1 MALYDHMV
9 VLSREEYRQLQS
21 GKESQAA
28 PSRPEVHGSQVNNI
42 EVTNGGT
49 ILIGR
54 KDDITSANEGLDEAL
69 TLDSLNRRD
78 GKLSSANLS
87 KKGSKAGR
95 KLAEEWDDFT
105 DNDHTG
111 GTTRGYGTKGSSKNK
126 YVEKE
131 LQQRSA
137 ETRDQYKKPSMQI
150 IEDQQKRMKNFIAD
164 RFARLRGEIPK
175 EPLRY
180 ERIQDEEEMSID
192 SDHNEKSHEDDHEE
206 EHMDVDD
213 APSFEERNKP
223 TKSMDVSD
231 TKESNIRGRKRNRDE
246 NLSKIKKKPRDIA
259 PSHTQKRMGG
269 EQSNNTVGAKTIRTI
284 PPSIAKKRHG
294 NENADDRGKLV
305 RTISPSYAKKRGA
318 ANPPTNVRGKQTRFI
333 PPSHAQK
340 RAIDADDINDNGKI
354 VRVNSPERYDSPALE
369 QLPEK
374 SKKKQTIPR
383 SKSQK
388 RKMDDDYGQVK
399 KYINLERGYKRK
411 IDDGL
416 GGVKKYRH
424 LENGYTPKMYTH
436 HVIKGQKR
444 KPEDFIE
451 SVSKYR
457 HLENGAHPKV
467 YIHPTIK
474 GEKRPSDTVL
484 GGVKKYQNLEISD
497 AAPSLQELQEIW
509 ADEIEQVYE

>member
-1 MALYDHMV
+1 MRVRGRVTLWGRPRGFGDFRGHQPGPEGLLAHQDVGGEV
-9 VLSREEYRQLQS
+9 VVAAEVLGLDLDEESERRT
-21 GKESQAA
+21 
-28 PSRPEVHGSQVNNI
+28 RP
-42 EVTNGGT
+42 
-49 ILIGR
+49 ILIG
-54 KDDITSANEGLDEAL
+54 E
-69 TLDSLNRRD
+69 
-78 GKLSSANLS
+78 
-87 KKGSKAGR
+87 
-95 KLAEEWDDFT
+95 
-105 DNDHTG
+105 
-111 GTTRGYGTKGSSKNK
+111 
-126 YVEKE
+126 V
-131 LQQRSA
+131 
-137 ETRDQYKKPSMQI
+137 
-150 IEDQQKRMKNFIAD
+150 
-164 RFARLRGEIPK
+164 ARI
-175 EPLRY
+175 
-180 ERIQDEEEMSID
+180 
-192 SDHNEKSHEDDHEE
+192 
-206 EHMDVDD
+206 
-213 APSFEERNKP
+213 
-223 TKSMDVSD
+223 
-231 TKESNIRGRKRNRDE
+231 
-246 NLSKIKKKPRDIA
+246 
-259 PSHTQKRMGG
+259 RMGG

-424 LENGYTPKMYTH
+424 LENGYTPKIYTH